1 MAQFA
6 TWKRYWR
13 ISTESSA
20 DVASPATK
28 ADWHIGGNGGGANGW
43 MDLAISKDTDGL
55 QFHPPLIFPTPAAG
69 NRSMNTADP
78 VAGAYVPELGTL
90 PFFVY
95 PELTDRI
102 LRAVMGGVSRSPTA
116 GVAARASIAFGSLA
130 TLTTQPSTLEQL
142 KFVIASSSAASS
154 AAINIIQNGITAET
168 ITIGTN
174 VGTVDGTYYSQN
186 AYDGSVNAVTFT
198 VTGTVTSGMVTV
210 SGVTKNTNTFTWA
223 TTNPTLA
230 IEQGGRIEA
239 GSGNSEYFTGVIVPQ
254 CSFSYDRST
263 PDGLLQGEMT
273 LHGMNRATATA
284 TTFQNAPAIYTKP
297 FAGWTG
303 SFTIDG
309 SSNLELAA
317 ATVNFNNNNEIFAV
331 SSGNQKASGA
341 IEGEVEV
348 FGELQM
354 LPGDSTRHSDFVN
367 ATNRTLVLLFTTPYF
382 ITGST
387 PYTMQFTFTRVF
399 FGDYTRNRRGM
410 VQAATLPFRA
420 VYNSTDSGASKVVVV
435 SRMPV

>member
-13 ISTESSA
+13 ISTEASA
-20 DVASPATK
+20 DVAGPATK

-55 QFHPPLIFPTPAAG
+55 QFHPPLIYPTPAAG
-69 NRSMNTADP
+69 NRAMNTADP
-78 VAGAYVPELGTL
+78 VAGAYVPELGSL

-102 LRAVMGGVSRSPTA
+102 LRAVMGGVSRAATA
-116 GVAARASIAFGSLA
+116 GVAALASTAFASVA
-130 TLTTQPSTLEQL
+130 TLDTQPSTLEQL
-142 KFVIASSSAASS
+142 KFTIASSTAASA
-154 AAINIIQNGITAET
+154 AAINIIQNGVTQET
-168 ITIGTN
+168 VTIGTN
-174 VGTVDGTYYSQN
+174 AGTVNGVYYSQN
-186 AYDGSVNAVTFT
+186 AYNGSVNAVTFSI
-198 VTGTVTSGMVTV
+198 VGTVTSGMVV
-210 SGVTKNTNTFTWA
+210 VAGVTKNTNTFTWG

-230 IEQGGRIEA
+230 LEQGGRIEA

-254 CSFSYDRST
+254 CSFSYDRSA

-284 TTFQNAPAIYTKP
+284 TTFQNAPALYTRP

-303 SFTIDG
+303 SLTVDAVA
-309 SSNLELAA
+309 NLELAA
-317 ATVNFNNNNEIFAV
+317 ATINLNNNNEIFAV

-341 IEGEVEV
+341 IEGEYEV
-348 FGELQM
+348 MGELQL
-354 LPGDSTRHSDFVN
+354 LPTDATRHADFLA
-367 ATNRTLVLLFTTPYF
+367 ATNRTLVLTFTTPYF
-382 ITGST
+382 ITGTT
-387 PYTMQFTFTRVF
+387 PYTITMTFTRVF

-410 VQAATLPFRA
+410 VQAATVPFRG
-420 VYNSTDSGASKVVVV
+420 VYNATDAGACKIVVV

>member
-13 ISTESSA
+13 ISTEASA

-28 ADWHIGGNGGGANGW
+28 ADWHIGGNGGGSNGW

-69 NRSMNTADP
+69 NRAMNTADP

-102 LRAVMGGVSRSPTA
+102 LRAVMGGVSRVATA
-116 GVAARASIAFGSLA
+116 GVAARASVAFASLA

-142 KFVIASSSAASS
+142 KFVIASSTAASAAV
-154 AAINIIQNGITAET
+154 INIIRSGVTAET

-174 VGTVDGTYYSQN
+174 AGSVDGTYYSQG

-198 VTGTVTSGMVTV
+198 IAGTVTSGMVTV

-239 GSGNSEYFTGVIVPQ
+239 GSGNSEYFTGVVVPQ
-254 CSFSYDRST
+254 CSFSYDRSA

-284 TTFQNAPAIYTKP
+284 TTFQNATALYTRP

-303 SFTIDG
+303 AFSVDG

-317 ATVNFNNNNEIFAV
+317 ATVNLNNNNEIFAV
-331 SSGNQKASGA
+331 SSGAQKSSGA
-341 IEGEVEV
+341 IEGEYEV
-348 FGELQM
+348 MGELQM
-354 LPGDSTRHSDFVN
+354 LPTDATRHTDFVN
-367 ATNRTLVLLFTTPYF
+367 ATNRTLVLNFLTPFFITGTTPYQ
-382 ITGST
+382 
-387 PYTMQFTFTRVF
+387 MQFTFTRVF

-420 VYNSTDSGASKVVVV
+420 VYNQTDLGACKAVVV
-435 SRMPV
+435 SRMPA